1 MKTYFLMLMEG
12 YAVFHLNQPTHTKE
26 KKPSKEDKTMFFRI
40 TFYKSTMEFYE
51 STYFI
56 VLIPSVVITVIF
68 LFFWLFMKETL
79 YDEVLA
85 KQKREQKLIP
95 TKTDKKKAEKKK
107 NKKKE
112 IQNGNLHESDS
123 ENVPQDFKLSDAL
136 TVEDEQVVPVPL
148 NVVETSSSIR
158 ERKKKEKKQKPVLEE
173 QVTKE
178 SDMSKIPGKKVESV
192 PVTKQPTPP
201 SEAAASKKKPGQRKS
216 KNGIDDQDKKVE
228 TPMAPSKKQESLPLR
243 QETKQESGSGK
254 KKVSSKK
261 QKTEN
266 VFVDEPLIHAATYIP
281 LMDNADSN
289 PVVDNRGIFDV
300 IKPDQGEGIRK
311 TGVKKLKTET
321 EKENAEVKFK
331 DFLMSLK
338 TMIFSEDEALCVV
351 DLLKEKSGVIQDALK
366 RSNKGELTAVVHQLQ
381 EKDKLLAAVKE
392 DAAAMKDR
400 CKQLTQEMMAEKE
413 RSSVVIARMKDRIGT
428 LEKEHN
434 VFQNKMHVSY
444 QETQQMQM
452 KFQQVR
458 EQMEAE
464 IAHLKQENGIL
475 RDAVSNTTNQLESK
489 QSAELNKL
497 RQDYARL
504 VNELTEKTGKLQQ
517 EEVQKKNAEQ
527 AVTQLKVQLQ
537 EAERRWEEVQSYIRK
552 RTAEHEAA
560 QQDLQSKFVAKENEV
575 QSLHSKL
582 TDTLVSKQQLEQRL
596 MQLMESEQKRVTKEE
611 SLQMQVQDILEQNE
625 ALKAQIQQ
633 FHSQI
638 AAQTSASVLAEEL
651 HKVIAE
657 KDKQIKQTEDSL
669 ANEHDHLTSK
679 EEELKDIQNLNF
691 LLKAEVQKLQALAN
705 EQAAA
710 AHELEKMQKSIY
722 IKDDKIRLL
731 EEQLQCEISSKMEEF
746 KILNDQNK
754 ALQLEVQKL
763 QTLLSEQ
770 PSKDAVEQMEKC
782 IQEKDEKLKTVE
794 ELLETGLIQV
804 ATKEEELNAIRR
816 ENSCLRKEVQELKTK
831 QNDQVSFASLVEELK
846 KVIHEKDGKIKS
858 VEELLEAELLKV
870 ANKEKT
876 IQLSIT
882 SQVQELQSLLKGK
895 EEQMNT
901 MKTVLE
907 ERERDLASRGKCLQD
922 LQEEN
927 ASLKAH
933 IQEVAQHN
941 LKEACSASQFEELE
955 AVLKEK
961 ENEMKR
967 VETILKERESDLSS
981 KTKLLQEVKD
991 ENKLFKFQIEQLKQ
1005 QNYQQ
1010 ASSFPPHEELLKV
1023 ISEREKEIIGL
1034 QNELESLKDAVEH
1047 QRKKNNDLRE
1057 KNWEAMEALA
1067 STEKML
1073 QDKVNKTS
1081 KEGQQHVEAVELEAK
1096 DVLKKLFPK
1105 VSVPSNLSYSE
1116 WLHGFE
1122 KKAKE
1127 CVAGTSDS
1135 EEVTILEHKLKEA
1148 DELHT
1153 LLQLECEKYKSV
1165 LAETE
1170 GILQKLQRSVEQE
1183 ENKWKVKV
1191 DESQK
1196 TIKQMQLSFTSSEQE
1211 LERLKRESEDIE
1223 NLRRE
1228 REHLEMELEKAEI
1241 ERSTYVT
1248 EVRELKDLLTELQK
1262 KLDDSYSEA
1271 VRQNEELNLLKA
1283 QLNETL
1289 TKLRIEQSERQKVAG
1304 DLHKAQKSLDLIQ
1317 SKIVK
1322 AAGDTT
1328 VIENSDVSPE
1338 MESSEKETMSVSLNQ
1353 TVTQLQ
1359 QLLQAVNQ
1367 QLTKEKEH
1375 YQVLE

>member
-1 MKTYFLMLMEG
+1 
-12 YAVFHLNQPTHTKE
+12 
-26 KKPSKEDKTMFFRI
+26 
-40 TFYKSTMEFYE
+40 MEFYE

-112 IQNGNLHESDS
+112 LQNGNLHESDS
-123 ENVPQDFKLSDAL
+123 ESVPRDFKLSDAL
-136 TVEDEQVVPVPL
+136 AVEDEQVVPVPL
-148 NVVETSSSIR
+148 NVVESSSSVR
-158 ERKKKEKKQKPVLEE
+158 ERKKKEKKHKPILEE
-173 QVTKE
+173 QVIKE
-178 SDMSKIPGKKVESV
+178 SDVSKIPCKKVEPV

-201 SEAAASKKKPGQRKS
+201 LEAAASKKKPGQKKS
-216 KNGIDDQDKKVE
+216 KNGSDDQDKKVE
-228 TPMAPSKKQESLPLR
+228 PLMAPSKKQEPLPLH
-243 QETKQESGSGK
+243 QETKQEGGSGK

-266 VFVDEPLIHAATYIP
+266 VLVDEPLIHATTYIP

-289 PVVDNRGIFDV
+289 PVVDKREVIDL
-300 IKPDQGEGIRK
+300 IKPDQVEGIQK
-311 TGVKKLKTET
+311 TGAKKLKIEAD
-321 EKENAEVKFK
+321 KENAEVKFK
-331 DFLMSLK
+331 DFLLSLK
-338 TMIFSEDEALCVV
+338 TMMFSEDEALCVV

-366 RSNKGELTAVVHQLQ
+366 KSNKGELTALVHQLQ
-381 EKDKLLAAVKE
+381 EKDKLLTALKE

-596 MQLMESEQKRVTKEE
+596 MQLMESEQKRVNKEE

-638 AAQTSASVLAEEL
+638 AAQTSASALAEEL

-669 ANEHDHLTSK
+669 ANEHDHLASK
-679 EEELKDIQNLNF
+679 EEELKDIQNMNF

-710 AHELEKMQKSIY
+710 AHELEKMQKSIHV
-722 IKDDKIRLL
+722 KDDKIRLL
-731 EEQLQCEISSKMEEF
+731 EEQLQCEISNKMEEF
-746 KILNDQNK
+746 KILNDQKK

-763 QTLLSEQ
+763 QTLVSEQ
-770 PSKDAVEQMEKC
+770 PNKDVLEQMERC

-804 ATKEEELNAIRR
+804 ATKEEELNAIRT
-816 ENSCLRKEVQELKTK
+816 ENSSLTKEVQDLKAK

-876 IQLSIT
+876 IQDLKQEIEALKEEIGNIQLEKAQQLSIT
-882 SQVQELQSLLKGK
+882 SQVQELQNLLKGK

-907 ERERDLASRGKCLQD
+907 EKEKDLANKGKWLQD

-927 ASLKAH
+927 ESLKAH
-933 IQEVAQHN
+933 VQEVAQHN
-941 LKEACSASQFEELE
+941 LREACSASRFEELE
-955 AVLKEK
+955 IVLKEK

-967 VETILKERESDLSS
+967 LETVLKERESDLSR
-981 KTKLLQEVKD
+981 KTKLLQEVQD
-991 ENKLFKFQIEQLKQ
+991 ENKLFKSQIEELKQ

-1023 ISEREKEIIGL
+1023 ISEREKEITGL
-1034 QNELESLKDAVEH
+1034 QNELASLKDAVEH
-1047 QRKKNNDLRE
+1047 QRKKNNER
-1057 KNWEAMEALA
+1057 
-1067 STEKML
+1067 
-1073 QDKVNKTS
+1073 
-1081 KEGQQHVEAVELEAK
+1081 QQHVEAVELEAK
-1096 DVLKKLFPK
+1096 EVLKKLFPK

-1122 KKAKE
+1122 KRAKE
-1127 CVAGTSDS
+1127 CVAGTSGS
-1135 EEVTILEHKLKEA
+1135 EEVKVLEHKLKEA
-1148 DELHT
+1148 DEMHT

-1211 LERLKRESEDIE
+1211 LERLRRENKDIE

-1228 REHLEMELEKAEI
+1228 QEHLEMELEKAEM

-1271 VRQNEELNLLKA
+1271 VRQNEELNLLKK

-1289 TKLRIEQSERQKVAG
+1289 AKLRTEQSERQKVAG
-1304 DLHKAQKSLDLIQ
+1304 DLHKAQQSLDLIQ

-1338 MESSEKETMSVSLNQ
+1338 TESSEKETMSVSLNQ

>member
-1 MKTYFLMLMEG
+1 
-12 YAVFHLNQPTHTKE
+12 
-26 KKPSKEDKTMFFRI
+26 
-40 TFYKSTMEFYE
+40 MEFYE

-123 ENVPQDFKLSDAL
+123 ESVTRDFKLSDAL
-136 TVEDEQVVPVPL
+136 AVEDEQVVPVPL
-148 NVVETSSSIR
+148 NVVESSSSVR
-158 ERKKKEKKQKPVLEE
+158 ERKKKEKKHKPVLEE

-178 SDMSKIPGKKVESV
+178 SDVSKIPCKKVEPV

-201 SEAAASKKKPGQRKS
+201 SEAAASKKKPGQKKS
-216 KNGIDDQDKKVE
+216 KNGSDDPDKKVE
-228 TPMAPSKKQESLPLR
+228 PLMAPSKKQESLPLH

-266 VFVDEPLIHAATYIP
+266 VLVDEPLIHATTYIP

-289 PVVDNRGIFDV
+289 PVVDKREIIDL
-300 IKPDQGEGIRK
+300 IKPDQVEGIQK
-311 TGVKKLKTET
+311 TGAKKLKIET
-321 EKENAEVKFK
+321 DKENAEVKFK
-331 DFLMSLK
+331 DFLLSLK
-338 TMIFSEDEALCVV
+338 TMMFSEDEALCIV

-366 RSNKGELTAVVHQLQ
+366 KSNKGELTALVHQLQ

-400 CKQLTQEMMAEKE
+400 CKQLTQEMLAEKE
-413 RSSVVIARMKDRIGT
+413 RSNVVIARMKDRIGT

-434 VFQNKMHVSY
+434 VFQNKMHVNY

-596 MQLMESEQKRVTKEE
+596 MQLMESEQKRVNKEE
-611 SLQMQVQDILEQNE
+611 SLQMQIQDILEQNE

-638 AAQTSASVLAEEL
+638 AAQTSASALAEEL

-669 ANEHDHLTSK
+669 ANEHDHLASK
-679 EEELKDIQNLNF
+679 EEELKDIQNMNF
-691 LLKAEVQKLQALAN
+691 LLNAEVQKLQALAN

-710 AHELEKMQKSIY
+710 AHELEKMQKSIHV
-722 IKDDKIRLL
+722 KDDKIRLL
-731 EEQLQCEISSKMEEF
+731 EEQLQCEISNKMEEF

-763 QTLLSEQ
+763 QTLISEQ
-770 PSKDAVEQMEKC
+770 PNKDVVEQMEKC

-804 ATKEEELNAIRR
+804 ATKEEELNAIRT
-816 ENSCLRKEVQELKTK
+816 ENSSLRKEVQDLKAK

-876 IQLSIT
+876 IQDLKKEIEALKEEIGNIQLEKAQQLSIT
-882 SQVQELQSLLKGK
+882 SQVQELQNLLKGK

-907 ERERDLASRGKCLQD
+907 EKEKDLANRGKWLQD

-927 ASLKAH
+927 QSLKAH
-933 IQEVAQHN
+933 VQEVAQHN
-941 LKEACSASQFEELE
+941 LKEAYSASQFDEFET
-955 AVLKEK
+955 VLKEK

-967 VETILKERESDLSS
+967 LETMLKEKESDLSS
-981 KTKLLQEVKD
+981 KTKLLQELQD
-991 ENKLFKFQIEQLKQ
+991 ENKLFKSQIEQLKQ
-1005 QNYQQ
+1005 QSYQQ
-1010 ASSFPPHEELLKV
+1010 ASSYPPHEELLKV
-1023 ISEREKEIIGL
+1023 ISEREKEISGL
-1034 QNELESLKDAVEH
+1034 RNELDSLKDAVEH
-1047 QRKKNNDLRE
+1047 QRKKNNER
-1057 KNWEAMEALA
+1057 
-1067 STEKML
+1067 
-1073 QDKVNKTS
+1073 
-1081 KEGQQHVEAVELEAK
+1081 QQHVEAIELEAK
-1096 DVLKKLFPK
+1096 EVLRNLFPK

-1127 CVAGTSDS
+1127 CVAETSNS
-1135 EEVTILEHKLKEA
+1135 EEVKVLEHKLKET
-1148 DELHT
+1148 DEMHT

-1211 LERLKRESEDIE
+1211 LERLRRENKDIE

-1248 EVRELKDLLTELQK
+1248 EVRELKT
-1262 KLDDSYSEA
+1262 
-1271 VRQNEELNLLKA
+1271 

-1289 TKLRIEQSERQKVAG
+1289 TKLRTEQSERQKVAG
-1304 DLHKAQKSLDLIQ
+1304 DLNKAQQSLDLIQ

-1338 MESSEKETMSVSLNQ
+1338 MESPEKETMSVSLNQ

-1375 YQVLE
+1375 YQILE

>member
-1 MKTYFLMLMEG
+1 
-12 YAVFHLNQPTHTKE
+12 
-26 KKPSKEDKTMFFRI
+26 
-40 TFYKSTMEFYE
+40 MEFYE

-112 IQNGNLHESDS
+112 LQNGNLHESDS
-123 ENVPQDFKLSDAL
+123 ESVPRDFKLSDAL
-136 TVEDEQVVPVPL
+136 AVEDEQVVPVPL
-148 NVVETSSSIR
+148 NVVESSSSVR
-158 ERKKKEKKQKPVLEE
+158 ERKKKEKKHKPVLEE

-178 SDMSKIPGKKVESV
+178 SDVSKIPCKKVEPV

-201 SEAAASKKKPGQRKS
+201 LEAAASKKKPGQKKS
-216 KNGIDDQDKKVE
+216 KNGSDDQDKKVE
-228 TPMAPSKKQESLPLR
+228 PLMAPSKKQEPLPLH
-243 QETKQESGSGK
+243 QETKQEGGSGK

-266 VFVDEPLIHAATYIP
+266 VLVDEPLIHATTYIP

-289 PVVDNRGIFDV
+289 PVVDKREVIDL
-300 IKPDQGEGIRK
+300 IKPDQVEGIQK
-311 TGVKKLKTET
+311 TGAKKLKIEAD
-321 EKENAEVKFK
+321 KENAEVKFK
-331 DFLMSLK
+331 DFLLSLK
-338 TMIFSEDEALCVV
+338 TMMFSEDEALCVV

-366 RSNKGELTAVVHQLQ
+366 KSNKGELTALVHQLQ
-381 EKDKLLAAVKE
+381 EKDKLLTALKE
-392 DAAAMKDR
+392 DAAAVKDR

-596 MQLMESEQKRVTKEE
+596 MQLMESEQKRVNKEE

-638 AAQTSASVLAEEL
+638 AAQTSASALAEEL

-669 ANEHDHLTSK
+669 ANEHDHLASK
-679 EEELKDIQNLNF
+679 EEELKDIQNMNF

-710 AHELEKMQKSIY
+710 AHELEKMQKSIHV
-722 IKDDKIRLL
+722 KDDKIRLL
-731 EEQLQCEISSKMEEF
+731 EEQLQCEISNKMEEF
-746 KILNDQNK
+746 KILNDQKK

-763 QTLLSEQ
+763 QTLVSEQ
-770 PSKDAVEQMEKC
+770 PNKDVLEQMERC

-804 ATKEEELNAIRR
+804 ATKEEELNAIRT
-816 ENSCLRKEVQELKTK
+816 ENSSLTKEVQDLKAK

-876 IQLSIT
+876 IQDLKQEIEALKEEIGNIQLEKAQQLSIT
-882 SQVQELQSLLKGK
+882 SQVQELQNLLKGK

-907 ERERDLASRGKCLQD
+907 EKEKDLANKGKWLQD

-927 ASLKAH
+927 ESLKAH
-933 IQEVAQHN
+933 VQEVAQHN
-941 LKEACSASQFEELE
+941 LREACSASRFEELE
-955 AVLKEK
+955 IVLKEK

-967 VETILKERESDLSS
+967 LETVLKERESDLSR
-981 KTKLLQEVKD
+981 KTKLLQEVQD
-991 ENKLFKFQIEQLKQ
+991 ENKLFKSQIEELKQ

-1023 ISEREKEIIGL
+1023 ISEREKEITGL
-1034 QNELESLKDAVEH
+1034 QNELASLKDAVEH
-1047 QRKKNNDLRE
+1047 QRKKNNER
-1057 KNWEAMEALA
+1057 
-1067 STEKML
+1067 
-1073 QDKVNKTS
+1073 
-1081 KEGQQHVEAVELEAK
+1081 QQHVEAVELEAK
-1096 DVLKKLFPK
+1096 EVLKKLFPK

-1122 KKAKE
+1122 KRAKE
-1127 CVAGTSDS
+1127 CVAGTSGS
-1135 EEVTILEHKLKEA
+1135 EEVKVLEHKLKEA
-1148 DELHT
+1148 DEMHT

-1211 LERLKRESEDIE
+1211 LERLRRENKDIE

-1228 REHLEMELEKAEI
+1228 QEHLEMELEKAEM

-1271 VRQNEELNLLKA
+1271 VRQNEELNLLKK

-1289 TKLRIEQSERQKVAG
+1289 AKLRTEQSERQKVAG
-1304 DLHKAQKSLDLIQ
+1304 DLHKAQQSLDLIQ
-1317 SKIVK
+1317 SKIIK

-1338 MESSEKETMSVSLNQ
+1338 TESSEKETMSVSLNQ

>member
-1 MKTYFLMLMEG
+1 
-12 YAVFHLNQPTHTKE
+12 
-26 KKPSKEDKTMFFRI
+26 
-40 TFYKSTMEFYE
+40 MEFYE

-112 IQNGNLHESDS
+112 LQNGNLHESDS
-123 ENVPQDFKLSDAL
+123 ESVPRDFKLPDAL
-136 TVEDEQVVPVPL
+136 AVEDEQVVPVPL
-148 NVVETSSSIR
+148 NVVESSSSVR
-158 ERKKKEKKQKPVLEE
+158 ERKKKEKKHKPVLEE

-178 SDMSKIPGKKVESV
+178 SDVSKIPCKKVEPV

-201 SEAAASKKKPGQRKS
+201 LEAAALKKKPGQKKS
-216 KNGIDDQDKKVE
+216 KNGSDDQDKKVE
-228 TPMAPSKKQESLPLR
+228 PLMAPSKKQESLPLH
-243 QETKQESGSGK
+243 QETKQEGGSGK

-266 VFVDEPLIHAATYIP
+266 VLVDEPLIHATTYSP

-289 PVVDNRGIFDV
+289 PVVDKREVIDL
-300 IKPDQGEGIRK
+300 IKPDQVEGIQK
-311 TGVKKLKTET
+311 TGAKKLKIEAD
-321 EKENAEVKFK
+321 KESAEVKFK
-331 DFLMSLK
+331 DFLLSLK
-338 TMIFSEDEALCVV
+338 TMMFSEDEALCVV

-366 RSNKGELTAVVHQLQ
+366 KSNKGELTALVHQLQ
-381 EKDKLLAAVKE
+381 EKDKLLTALKE

-413 RSSVVIARMKDRIGT
+413 RSNVVIARMKDRIGA

-596 MQLMESEQKRVTKEE
+596 MQLMESEQKRVNKEE

-638 AAQTSASVLAEEL
+638 AAQTSASALAEEL

-657 KDKQIKQTEDSL
+657 KDKQIKQAEDSL
-669 ANEHDHLTSK
+669 ANEHDHLASK
-679 EEELKDIQNLNF
+679 EEELKDIQNMNF

-710 AHELEKMQKSIY
+710 AHELEKMQKSIHV
-722 IKDDKIRLL
+722 KDDKIRLL
-731 EEQLQCEISSKMEEF
+731 EEQLQCEISNKMEEF

-763 QTLLSEQ
+763 QTLVSEQ
-770 PSKDAVEQMEKC
+770 PNKDVLEQMERC

-804 ATKEEELNAIRR
+804 ATKEEELNAIRT
-816 ENSCLRKEVQELKTK
+816 ENSSLTKEVQDLKAK

-876 IQLSIT
+876 IQGLKQEIEALKEEIGNIQLEKAQQLSIT
-882 SQVQELQSLLKGK
+882 SQVQELQNLLKGK

-907 ERERDLASRGKCLQD
+907 EKEKDLANRGKWLQD

-927 ASLKAH
+927 ESLKAH
-933 IQEVAQHN
+933 VQEVAQHN
-941 LKEACSASQFEELE
+941 LREACSASRFEELE
-955 AVLKEK
+955 IVLKEK

-967 VETILKERESDLSS
+967 LEAVLKERESDLSR
-981 KTKLLQEVKD
+981 KTKLLQEVQD
-991 ENKLFKFQIEQLKQ
+991 ENKLFKSHIEELKQ

-1023 ISEREKEIIGL
+1023 ISEREKEITGL
-1034 QNELESLKDAVEH
+1034 QNELASLKDAVEH
-1047 QRKKNNDLRE
+1047 QRKKNNER
-1057 KNWEAMEALA
+1057 
-1067 STEKML
+1067 
-1073 QDKVNKTS
+1073 
-1081 KEGQQHVEAVELEAK
+1081 QQHVEAVELEAK
-1096 DVLKKLFPK
+1096 EVLKKLFPK

-1122 KKAKE
+1122 KRAKE
-1127 CVAGTSDS
+1127 CVAGTSGS
-1135 EEVTILEHKLKEA
+1135 EEVKVLEHRLKEA
-1148 DELHT
+1148 DEMHT

-1211 LERLKRESEDIE
+1211 LERLRRENKDIE

-1228 REHLEMELEKAEI
+1228 REHLEMELEKAEM
-1241 ERSTYVT
+1241 ERSTYVM
-1248 EVRELKDLLTELQK
+1248 EVRELKK
-1262 KLDDSYSEA
+1262 
-1271 VRQNEELNLLKA
+1271 

-1289 TKLRIEQSERQKVAG
+1289 AKLRTEQSERQKVAG
-1304 DLHKAQKSLDLIQ
+1304 DLHKAQQSLDLIQ

-1338 MESSEKETMSVSLNQ
+1338 TESSEKETMSVSLNQ

-1375 YQVLE
+1375 YQVLGSSTSVVLRSVVCSALGIAGALSRTPKGQNYFDNTEMLFAFFTDGVKTSR

>member
-1 MKTYFLMLMEG
+1 
-12 YAVFHLNQPTHTKE
+12 
-26 KKPSKEDKTMFFRI
+26 
-40 TFYKSTMEFYE
+40 MEFYE

-123 ENVPQDFKLSDAL
+123 ESVTRDFKLSDAL
-136 TVEDEQVVPVPL
+136 AVEDEQVVPVPL
-148 NVVETSSSIR
+148 NVVESSSSVR
-158 ERKKKEKKQKPVLEE
+158 ERKKKEKKHKPVLEE

-178 SDMSKIPGKKVESV
+178 SDVSKIPCKKVEPV

-201 SEAAASKKKPGQRKS
+201 SEAAASKKKPGQKKS
-216 KNGIDDQDKKVE
+216 KNGSDDPDKKVE
-228 TPMAPSKKQESLPLR
+228 PLMAPSKKQESLPLH

-266 VFVDEPLIHAATYIP
+266 VLVDEPLIHATTYIP

-289 PVVDNRGIFDV
+289 PVVDKREIIDL
-300 IKPDQGEGIRK
+300 IKPDQVEGIQK
-311 TGVKKLKTET
+311 TGAKKLKIET
-321 EKENAEVKFK
+321 DKENAEVKFK
-331 DFLMSLK
+331 DFLLSLK
-338 TMIFSEDEALCVV
+338 TMMFSEDEALCIV

-366 RSNKGELTAVVHQLQ
+366 KSNKGELTALVHQLQ

-400 CKQLTQEMMAEKE
+400 CKQLTQEMLAEKE
-413 RSSVVIARMKDRIGT
+413 RSNVVIARMKDRIGT

-434 VFQNKMHVSY
+434 VFQNKMHVNY

-596 MQLMESEQKRVTKEE
+596 MQLMESEQKRVNKEE
-611 SLQMQVQDILEQNE
+611 SLQMQIQDILEQNE

-638 AAQTSASVLAEEL
+638 AAQTSASALAEEL

-669 ANEHDHLTSK
+669 ANEHDHLASK
-679 EEELKDIQNLNF
+679 EEELKDIQNMNF
-691 LLKAEVQKLQALAN
+691 LLNAEVQKLQALAN

-710 AHELEKMQKSIY
+710 AHELEKMQKSIHV
-722 IKDDKIRLL
+722 KDDKIRLL
-731 EEQLQCEISSKMEEF
+731 EEQLQCEISNKMEEF

-763 QTLLSEQ
+763 QTLISEQ
-770 PSKDAVEQMEKC
+770 PNKDVVEQMEKC

-804 ATKEEELNAIRR
+804 ATKEEELNAIRT
-816 ENSCLRKEVQELKTK
+816 ENSSLRKEVQDLKAK

-876 IQLSIT
+876 IQDLKKEIEALKEEIGNIQLEKAQQLSIT
-882 SQVQELQSLLKGK
+882 SQVQELQNLLKGK

-907 ERERDLASRGKCLQD
+907 EKEKDLANRGKWLQD

-927 ASLKAH
+927 QSLKAH
-933 IQEVAQHN
+933 VQEYKPITSIFHKKMMN
-941 LKEACSASQFEELE
+941 LYFT
-955 AVLKEK
+955 VLKEK

-967 VETILKERESDLSS
+967 LETMLKEKESDLSS
-981 KTKLLQEVKD
+981 KTKLLQELQD
-991 ENKLFKFQIEQLKQ
+991 ENKLFKSQIEQLKQ
-1005 QNYQQ
+1005 QSYQQ
-1010 ASSFPPHEELLKV
+1010 ASSYPPHEELLKV
-1023 ISEREKEIIGL
+1023 ISEREKEISGL
-1034 QNELESLKDAVEH
+1034 RNELDSLKDAVEH

-1081 KEGQQHVEAVELEAK
+1081 KERQQHVEAIELEAK
-1096 DVLKKLFPK
+1096 EVLRNLFPK

-1127 CVAGTSDS
+1127 CVAETSNS
-1135 EEVTILEHKLKEA
+1135 EEVKVLEHKLKEA
-1148 DELHT
+1148 DEMHT

-1211 LERLKRESEDIE
+1211 LERLRRENKDIE

-1271 VRQNEELNLLKA
+1271 VRQNEELNLLKT

-1289 TKLRIEQSERQKVAG
+1289 TKLRTEQSERQKVAG
-1304 DLHKAQKSLDLIQ
+1304 DLNKAQQSLDLIQ

-1338 MESSEKETMSVSLNQ
+1338 MESPEKETMSVSLNQ

-1375 YQVLE
+1375 YQILGKNN

>member
-1 MKTYFLMLMEG
+1 
-12 YAVFHLNQPTHTKE
+12 
-26 KKPSKEDKTMFFRI
+26 
-40 TFYKSTMEFYE
+40 MEFYE
-51 STYFI
+51 SAYFI
-56 VLIPSVVITVIF
+56 VLIPSIVITVIF

-123 ENVPQDFKLSDAL
+123 ENVPRDFKLSDAL
-136 TVEDEQVVPVPL
+136 AVEDDQVVPVPL
-148 NVVETSSSIR
+148 NVVETSSSVR

-173 QVTKE
+173 QIIKE
-178 SDMSKIPGKKVESV
+178 SDTSKIPSKKVEPV

-201 SEAAASKKKPGQRKS
+201 SEAPASKKKPGQKKS
-216 KNGIDDQDKKVE
+216 KNGSDDQDKKVD
-228 TPMAPSKKQESLPLR
+228 TLMVPSKRQEALPLH

-254 KKVSSKK
+254 KKASSKK

-266 VFVDEPLIHAATYIP
+266 VFVDEPHIHATAYIP
-281 LMDNADSN
+281 LMDNADSS
-289 PVVDNRGIFDV
+289 PVVDKREV
-300 IKPDQGEGIRK
+300 IDLLKPDQVEGIQK
-311 TGVKKLKTET
+311 SGTKKLKTET
-321 EKENAEVKFK
+321 DKENAEVKFK
-331 DFLMSLK
+331 DFLLSLK
-338 TMIFSEDEALCVV
+338 TMMFSEDEALCVV
-351 DLLKEKSGVIQDALK
+351 DMLKERSGVIQDALK
-366 RSNKGELTAVVHQLQ
+366 KSHKGELTTLIHQLQ
-381 EKDKLLAAVKE
+381 EKDKILTAVKE
-392 DAAAMKDR
+392 DAAATKDR
-400 CKQLTQEMMAEKE
+400 CKQLTQEMMTEKE
-413 RSSVVIARMKDRIGT
+413 RSNVVIARMKDRIGT

-434 VFQNKMHVSY
+434 VFQNKIHVSY

-475 RDAVSNTTNQLESK
+475 RDAVSNTTNQMESK

-560 QQDLQSKFVAKENEV
+560 QQDLQSKFVAKESEV

-596 MQLMESEQKRVTKEE
+596 MQLMESEQKRVNKEE
-611 SLQMQVQDILEQNE
+611 SLQMQVQDIMEQNE

-669 ANEHDHLTSK
+669 ANERDHLTSK
-679 EEELKDIQNLNF
+679 EEELKDIQNMNF

-710 AHELEKMQKSIY
+710 AHELEKIQKSVY
-722 IKDDKIRLL
+722 VKDDKIRLL
-731 EEQLQCEISSKMEEF
+731 EEQLQCEISNKMEEF
-746 KILNDQNK
+746 KILNEQNK
-754 ALQLEVQKL
+754 ALKLEVQKL
-763 QTLLSEQ
+763 QTLVSEQ
-770 PSKDAVEQMEKC
+770 PNKDVVEQMEKC

-804 ATKEEELNAIRR
+804 ATKEEELNAIRT
-816 ENSCLRKEVQELKTK
+816 ENSSLTKEVQDLKAK

-876 IQLSIT
+876 VQLSIT
-882 SQVQELQSLLKGK
+882 SQVQELQNLLKGK

-901 MKTVLE
+901 MKAILE
-907 ERERDLASRGKCLQD
+907 EKEKDLANTGKWLQD

-927 ASLKAH
+927 ESLKAH

-955 AVLKEK
+955 IVLKEK
-961 ENEMKR
+961 ENELKR
-967 VETILKERESDLSS
+967 VEAMLKERESDLSS
-981 KTKLLQEVKD
+981 KTKLLQDVQD
-991 ENKLFKFQIEQLKQ
+991 ENKLFKSQIEQLKQ

-1023 ISEREKEIIGL
+1023 ISEREKEISGL
-1034 QNELESLKDAVEH
+1034 WNELDSLKDAVEH
-1047 QRKKNNDLRE
+1047 QRKKNNER
-1057 KNWEAMEALA
+1057 
-1067 STEKML
+1067 
-1073 QDKVNKTS
+1073 
-1081 KEGQQHVEAVELEAK
+1081 QQQVEAVELEAK
-1096 DVLKKLFPK
+1096 DVLKKLFPE

-1116 WLHGFE
+1116 WLRGFE

-1127 CVAGTSDS
+1127 CMAGTSGS
-1135 EEVTILEHKLKEA
+1135 EEVKVLEHKLREA
-1148 DELHT
+1148 DEMHT

-1191 DESQK
+1191 DESHK
-1196 TIKQMQLSFTSSEQE
+1196 TIKQMQSSFTSSEQE
-1211 LERLKRESEDIE
+1211 LERLRRENQDIE

-1228 REHLEMELEKAEI
+1228 REHLEMELEKAEM

-1248 EVRELKDLLTELQK
+1248 EVRELK
-1262 KLDDSYSEA
+1262 
-1271 VRQNEELNLLKA
+1271 A

-1289 TKLRIEQSERQKVAG
+1289 KKLRTEQNERQKVAG
-1304 DLHKAQKSLDLIQ
+1304 DLHKAQQSLELIQ

-1338 MESSEKETMSVSLNQ
+1338 MESSEKETMSLSLNQ

>member
-1 MKTYFLMLMEG
+1 
-12 YAVFHLNQPTHTKE
+12 
-26 KKPSKEDKTMFFRI
+26 
-40 TFYKSTMEFYE
+40 MEFYE
-51 STYFI
+51 SAYFI
-56 VLIPSVVITVIF
+56 VLIPSIVITVIF

-123 ENVPQDFKLSDAL
+123 ENVPRDFKLSDAL
-136 TVEDEQVVPVPL
+136 AVEDDQVVPVPL
-148 NVVETSSSIR
+148 NVVETSSSVR

-173 QVTKE
+173 QIIKE
-178 SDMSKIPGKKVESV
+178 SDTSKIPSKKVEPV

-201 SEAAASKKKPGQRKS
+201 SEAPASKKKPGQKKS
-216 KNGIDDQDKKVE
+216 KNGSDDQDKKVD
-228 TPMAPSKKQESLPLR
+228 TLMVPSKRQEALPLH

-254 KKVSSKK
+254 KKASSKK

-266 VFVDEPLIHAATYIP
+266 VFVDEPHIHATAYIP
-281 LMDNADSN
+281 LMDNADSS
-289 PVVDNRGIFDV
+289 PVVDKREV
-300 IKPDQGEGIRK
+300 IDLLKPDQVEGIQK
-311 TGVKKLKTET
+311 SGTKKLKTET
-321 EKENAEVKFK
+321 DKENAEVKFK
-331 DFLMSLK
+331 DFLLSLK
-338 TMIFSEDEALCVV
+338 TMMFSEDEALCVV
-351 DLLKEKSGVIQDALK
+351 DLLKERSGVIQDALK
-366 RSNKGELTAVVHQLQ
+366 KSHKGELTTLIHQLQ
-381 EKDKLLAAVKE
+381 EKDKILAAVKE
-392 DAAAMKDR
+392 DAAATKDR
-400 CKQLTQEMMAEKE
+400 CKQLTQEMMTEKE
-413 RSSVVIARMKDRIGT
+413 RSNVVIARMKDRIGT

-434 VFQNKMHVSY
+434 VFQNKIHVSY

-475 RDAVSNTTNQLESK
+475 RDAVSNTTNQMESK

-560 QQDLQSKFVAKENEV
+560 QQDLQSKFVAKESEV

-596 MQLMESEQKRVTKEE
+596 MQLMESEQKRVNKEE
-611 SLQMQVQDILEQNE
+611 SLQMQVQDIMEQNE

-669 ANEHDHLTSK
+669 ANERDHLTSK
-679 EEELKDIQNLNF
+679 EEELKDIQNMNF

-710 AHELEKMQKSIY
+710 AHELEKIQKSVY
-722 IKDDKIRLL
+722 VKDDKIRLL
-731 EEQLQCEISSKMEEF
+731 EEQLQCEISNKMEEF
-746 KILNDQNK
+746 KILNEQNK
-754 ALQLEVQKL
+754 ALKLEVQKL
-763 QTLLSEQ
+763 QTLVSEQ
-770 PSKDAVEQMEKC
+770 PNKDVVEQMEKC

-804 ATKEEELNAIRR
+804 ATKEEELNAIRT
-816 ENSCLRKEVQELKTK
+816 ENSSLTKEVQDLKAK

-876 IQLSIT
+876 VQDLTQEIKALKEEIGNVQLEKAQQLSIT
-882 SQVQELQSLLKGK
+882 SQVQELQNLLKGK

-901 MKTVLE
+901 MKAILE
-907 ERERDLASRGKCLQD
+907 EKEKDLANTGKWLQD

-927 ASLKAH
+927 ESLKAH

-955 AVLKEK
+955 IVLKEK
-961 ENEMKR
+961 ENELKR
-967 VETILKERESDLSS
+967 VEAMLKERESDLSS
-981 KTKLLQEVKD
+981 KTKLLQDVQD
-991 ENKLFKFQIEQLKQ
+991 ENKLFKSQIEQLKQ

-1023 ISEREKEIIGL
+1023 ISEREKEISGL
-1034 QNELESLKDAVEH
+1034 WNELDSLKDAVEH
-1047 QRKKNNDLRE
+1047 QRKKNNER
-1057 KNWEAMEALA
+1057 
-1067 STEKML
+1067 
-1073 QDKVNKTS
+1073 
-1081 KEGQQHVEAVELEAK
+1081 QQQVEAVELEAK
-1096 DVLKKLFPK
+1096 DVLKKLFPE

-1116 WLHGFE
+1116 WLRGFE

-1127 CVAGTSDS
+1127 CMAGTSGS
-1135 EEVTILEHKLKEA
+1135 EEVKVLEHKLREA
-1148 DELHT
+1148 DEMHT

-1191 DESQK
+1191 DESHK
-1196 TIKQMQLSFTSSEQE
+1196 TIKQMQSSFTSSEQE
-1211 LERLKRESEDIE
+1211 LERLRRENQDIE

-1228 REHLEMELEKAEI
+1228 REHLEMELEKAEM

-1289 TKLRIEQSERQKVAG
+1289 KKLRTEQNERQKVAG
-1304 DLHKAQKSLDLIQ
+1304 DLHKAQQSLELIQ

-1338 MESSEKETMSVSLNQ
+1338 MESSEKETMSLSLNQ

>member
-1 MKTYFLMLMEG
+1 
-12 YAVFHLNQPTHTKE
+12 
-26 KKPSKEDKTMFFRI
+26 
-40 TFYKSTMEFYE
+40 MEFYE

-123 ENVPQDFKLSDAL
+123 ESVPRDFKLSDAL
-136 TVEDEQVVPVPL
+136 AVEDEQVVPVPL
-148 NVVETSSSIR
+148 NVVETSSSVR
-158 ERKKKEKKQKPVLEE
+158 ERKKKEKKHKPVLEE

-178 SDMSKIPGKKVESV
+178 SDVSKIPGKKVEPV

-201 SEAAASKKKPGQRKS
+201 SEAAASKKKPGQKKS
-216 KNGIDDQDKKVE
+216 KNGSDDQDKKVE
-228 TPMAPSKKQESLPLR
+228 TLMAPSKKQESLPLQ

-261 QKTEN
+261 QKAEN
-266 VFVDEPLIHAATYIP
+266 VLVDEPLIHATTYIP

-289 PVVDNRGIFDV
+289 PVLDKREVIDL
-300 IKPDQGEGIRK
+300 IKPDQVEGIQK
-311 TGVKKLKTET
+311 TGAKKLKTET
-321 EKENAEVKFK
+321 DKENAEVKFK
-331 DFLMSLK
+331 DFLLSLK
-338 TMIFSEDEALCVV
+338 TMMFSEDEALCVV

-366 RSNKGELTAVVHQLQ
+366 RSSKGELTALVHQLQ

-392 DAAAMKDR
+392 DAAVMKDR
-400 CKQLTQEMMAEKE
+400 CKQLTQEMMSEKE
-413 RSSVVIARMKDRIGT
+413 RSNVVIARMKDRIGT

-560 QQDLQSKFVAKENEV
+560 QQDLQSKFVAKESEV

-679 EEELKDIQNLNF
+679 EEELKDIQNMNF

-705 EQAAA
+705 EQVDFYCYRAFTQNLTFI
-710 AHELEKMQKSIY
+710 HV
-722 IKDDKIRLL
+722 KDDQIRLL
-731 EEQLQCEISSKMEEF
+731 EEQLQCEISNKMEEF

-763 QTLLSEQ
+763 QILVSEQ
-770 PSKDAVEQMEKC
+770 PNKDVVEQMEKC

-804 ATKEEELNAIRR
+804 ATKEEELNAIRT
-816 ENSCLRKEVQELKTK
+816 ENSSLTKEVQDLKAK

-858 VEELLEAELLKV
+858 VEELLEAEVLKV

-882 SQVQELQSLLKGK
+882 SQIQELQNLLKGK

-907 ERERDLASRGKCLQD
+907 EKEKDLASRGKWLQD

-927 ASLKAH
+927 ESLKTH

-941 LKEACSASQFEELE
+941 LKEACSASRLEELE
-955 AVLKEK
+955 TVLKEK

-967 VETILKERESDLSS
+967 IETILKEKENDLSS
-981 KTKLLQEVKD
+981 NIKLLQEVQD
-991 ENKLFKFQIEQLKQ
+991 ENKLFKSEIEQLKQ
-1005 QNYQQ
+1005 YNYQQ

-1023 ISEREKEIIGL
+1023 ISEREKEITGL
-1034 QNELESLKDAVEH
+1034 QNELDSLKEAVEH

-1081 KEGQQHVEAVELEAK
+1081 KERQQYVEAIELEAK
-1096 DVLKKLFPK
+1096 EVLKKLFPK
-1105 VSVPSNLSYSE
+1105 VSVPPNLNYGE
-1116 WLHGFE
+1116 WLRGFE

-1127 CVAGTSDS
+1127 CVAETSGS
-1135 EEVTILEHKLKEA
+1135 EEVKVLEHKLKEA
-1148 DELHT
+1148 DEMHT

-1211 LERLKRESEDIE
+1211 LERLRRENKDIE

-1248 EVRELKDLLTELQK
+1248 EVRELKT
-1262 KLDDSYSEA
+1262 
-1271 VRQNEELNLLKA
+1271 

-1289 TKLRIEQSERQKVAG
+1289 TKLRTEQSERQKVAG
-1304 DLHKAQKSLDLIQ
+1304 DLHKAQQSLDLIQ

-1338 MESSEKETMSVSLNQ
+1338 AESSEKETMSVSLNQ

-1375 YQVLE
+1375 YQVLGKNN

>member
-1 MKTYFLMLMEG
+1 
-12 YAVFHLNQPTHTKE
+12 
-26 KKPSKEDKTMFFRI
+26 
-40 TFYKSTMEFYE
+40 MEFYE
-51 STYFI
+51 SAYFI
-56 VLIPSVVITVIF
+56 VLIPSIVITVIF

-123 ENVPQDFKLSDAL
+123 ESVPRDFKLSDAL
-136 TVEDEQVVPVPL
+136 AVEDDQVVPVPL
-148 NVVETSSSIR
+148 NVVETSSSVR

-173 QVTKE
+173 QVIKE
-178 SDMSKIPGKKVESV
+178 SDASKTPGKKVEPV

-201 SEAAASKKKPGQRKS
+201 SEAAASKKKPGQKKS
-216 KNGIDDQDKKVE
+216 KNGSDDQDKKVE
-228 TPMAPSKKQESLPLR
+228 TLMVPSKRQEALPLH

-254 KKVSSKK
+254 KKASSKK

-266 VFVDEPLIHAATYIP
+266 VFVDEPLIHATTYIP
-281 LMDNADSN
+281 LMDNADSS
-289 PVVDNRGIFDV
+289 PVVDKREV
-300 IKPDQGEGIRK
+300 IDLLKPDQVEGIQK
-311 TGVKKLKTET
+311 SGTKKLKTET
-321 EKENAEVKFK
+321 DKENAEVKFK
-331 DFLMSLK
+331 DFLLSLK
-338 TMIFSEDEALCVV
+338 TMMFSEDEALCVV

-366 RSNKGELTAVVHQLQ
+366 KSSKGELTTLIHQLQ

-392 DAAAMKDR
+392 DAAATKDR
-400 CKQLTQEMMAEKE
+400 CKHLTQEMMTEKE
-413 RSSVVIARMKDRIGT
+413 RSNVVIARMKDRIGT

-434 VFQNKMHVSY
+434 VFQNKIHVSY

-527 AVTQLKVQLQ
+527 AATQLKVQLQ

-596 MQLMESEQKRVTKEE
+596 MQLMESEQKRVNKEE

-669 ANEHDHLTSK
+669 ANERDHLTSK
-679 EEELKDIQNLNF
+679 EEELKDIQNMNF

-710 AHELEKMQKSIY
+710 AHELEKMQQSVY

-731 EEQLQCEISSKMEEF
+731 EEQLQHEISNKMEEF

-754 ALQLEVQKL
+754 ALKSEVQKL
-763 QTLLSEQ
+763 QTLVSEQ
-770 PSKDAVEQMEKC
+770 PNKDVVEQMEKC

-804 ATKEEELNAIRR
+804 ATKEEELNAIRT
-816 ENSCLRKEVQELKTK
+816 ENSSLTKEVQDLKAK

-876 IQLSIT
+876 VQDLKQEIKALKEEIGNVQLEKAQQLSIT
-882 SQVQELQSLLKGK
+882 SQVQELQNLLKGK

-901 MKTVLE
+901 MKAVLE
-907 ERERDLASRGKCLQD
+907 EKEKDLANTGKWLQD
-922 LQEEN
+922 LQEVNE
-927 ASLKAH
+927 SLKAH
-933 IQEVAQHN
+933 VQEVAQHN
-941 LKEACSASQFEELE
+941 LKEASSASQFEELE
-955 AVLKEK
+955 IVLKEK
-961 ENEMKR
+961 ENELKR
-967 VETILKERESDLSS
+967 LEAMLKERESDLSS
-981 KTKLLQEVKD
+981 KTKLLQDVQD
-991 ENKLFKFQIEQLKQ
+991 ENKLFKSQIEQLKQ

-1023 ISEREKEIIGL
+1023 ISEREKEISGL
-1034 QNELESLKDAVEH
+1034 WNELDSLKDAVEH
-1047 QRKKNNDLRE
+1047 QRKKNNER
-1057 KNWEAMEALA
+1057 
-1067 STEKML
+1067 
-1073 QDKVNKTS
+1073 
-1081 KEGQQHVEAVELEAK
+1081 QQEVEAVELEAK
-1096 DVLKKLFPK
+1096 EVLKKLFPK
-1105 VSVPSNLSYSE
+1105 VSVPSDLSYSE

-1127 CVAGTSDS
+1127 CMAGTSGS
-1135 EEVTILEHKLKEA
+1135 EEVKVLEHKLKEA
-1148 DELHT
+1148 DEMHT

-1191 DESQK
+1191 DESHK
-1196 TIKQMQLSFTSSEQE
+1196 TIKQMQSSFTSSEQE
-1211 LERLKRESEDIE
+1211 LERLRRENKDIE

-1228 REHLEMELEKAEI
+1228 REHLEMELEKAEM

-1289 TKLRIEQSERQKVAG
+1289 TKLRTEQNERQKVAG
-1304 DLHKAQKSLDLIQ
+1304 DLHKAQQSLELIQ

-1338 MESSEKETMSVSLNQ
+1338 TESSEKETMSVSLNQ

-1375 YQVLE
+1375 YQVLGKECLSPPAMILRPPQLCGTIRNLSLQEL

>member
-1 MKTYFLMLMEG
+1 
-12 YAVFHLNQPTHTKE
+12 
-26 KKPSKEDKTMFFRI
+26 
-40 TFYKSTMEFYE
+40 MEFYE

-79 YDEVLA
+79 YDEVLE

-107 NKKKE
+107 NKRKE

-123 ENVPQDFKLSDAL
+123 ESVPRDFKLSDAL
-136 TVEDEQVVPVPL
+136 AVEDEKVIPVPL
-148 NVVETSSSIR
+148 NVIETSSSVR
-158 ERKKKEKKQKPVLEE
+158 ERKKKEKKQKPVVEE
-173 QVTKE
+173 QVIKE
-178 SDMSKIPGKKVESV
+178 SDTSKIPGKKVEPV

-201 SEAAASKKKPGQRKS
+201 SEAAASKKKPGQKKS
-216 KNGIDDQDKKVE
+216 KNGSDEQDKKVE
-228 TPMAPSKKQESLPLR
+228 TLTGPSKKQEALPLH

-254 KKVSSKK
+254 KKISSKK

-266 VFVDEPLIHAATYIP
+266 VLVDEPLIHATTYIP
-281 LMDNADSN
+281 LMDNAASN
-289 PVVDNRGIFDV
+289 PAVDKREVTDL
-300 IKPDQGEGIRK
+300 IKPDQVEGIQK
-311 TGVKKLKTET
+311 SGAKKLKTET
-321 EKENAEVKFK
+321 DKENAEVKFK
-331 DFLMSLK
+331 DFLLSLK
-338 TMIFSEDEALCVV
+338 TMMFSEDEALCVV

-366 RSNKGELTAVVHQLQ
+366 KSSKGELTALVHQLQ
-381 EKDKLLAAVKE
+381 EKEKLLAAVKE
-392 DAAAMKDR
+392 DAAATKDR
-400 CKQLTQEMMAEKE
+400 CKQLTQEMMTEKE
-413 RSSVVIARMKDRIGT
+413 RSNVVIARMKDRIGT

-517 EEVQKKNAEQ
+517 EEAQKKNAEQ

-596 MQLMESEQKRVTKEE
+596 MQLMESEQKRVNKEE

-679 EEELKDIQNLNF
+679 EEELKDIQNMNF
-691 LLKAEVQKLQALAN
+691 LLKAEIQKLQVLVN

-710 AHELEKMQKSIY
+710 AHELEKMQKSIHV
-722 IKDDKIRLL
+722 KDDKIRLL
-731 EEQLQCEISSKMEEF
+731 EEQLQCELSNKMEEF

-754 ALQLEVQKL
+754 ALKLEVQKL
-763 QTLLSEQ
+763 QTLISEQ
-770 PSKDAVEQMEKC
+770 PNKEVVEQMEKC

-816 ENSCLRKEVQELKTK
+816 ENSSLTKEVQDLKAK

-876 IQLSIT
+876 VQLSIT
-882 SQVQELQSLLKGK
+882 SQVLELQNLLKGQ
-895 EEQMNT
+895 EEQMST
-901 MKTVLE
+901 MKAVLE
-907 ERERDLASRGKCLQD
+907 EKEKDLANTGKWLQD

-927 ASLKAH
+927 ESLKAH
-933 IQEVAQHN
+933 VQEVAQHN
-941 LKEACSASQFEELE
+941 LKEACYASRFEELE
-955 AVLKEK
+955 IVLKEK

-967 VETILKERESDLSS
+967 VEAMLKERDNDLSS
-981 KTKLLQEVKD
+981 KTKLLQEVQD
-991 ENKLFKFQIEQLKQ
+991 ENKLFKSQIEQLKQ

-1010 ASSFPPHEELLKV
+1010 ASSFSPHEELLKV
-1023 ISEREKEIIGL
+1023 ISEREKEISDL
-1034 QNELESLKDAVEH
+1034 RNELDSLKDAVEH

-1081 KEGQQHVEAVELEAK
+1081 KERQQHVEAVELEAK
-1096 DVLKKLFPK
+1096 EVLRKLFPQ

-1122 KKAKE
+1122 KKARE
-1127 CVAGTSDS
+1127 CMAGTSGS
-1135 EEVTILEHKLKEA
+1135 EEVEVLEHKLKEA
-1148 DELHT
+1148 DEMHT

-1196 TIKQMQLSFTSSEQE
+1196 TIKQMQSSFTSSEQE
-1211 LERLKRESEDIE
+1211 LERLRRENKDIE

-1248 EVRELKDLLTELQK
+1248 EVRELKT
-1262 KLDDSYSEA
+1262 
-1271 VRQNEELNLLKA
+1271 

-1289 TKLRIEQSERQKVAG
+1289 TKLRTEQNERQKVAG
-1304 DLHKAQKSLDLIQ
+1304 DLHKAQQSLELIQ

-1328 VIENSDVSPE
+1328 VIENSDVSSE
-1338 MESSEKETMSVSLNQ
+1338 TESSEKETISVSLNQ

-1375 YQVLE
+1375 YQGLE

>member
-1 MKTYFLMLMEG
+1 
-12 YAVFHLNQPTHTKE
+12 
-26 KKPSKEDKTMFFRI
+26 
-40 TFYKSTMEFYE
+40 MEFYE
-51 STYFI
+51 SAYFI
-56 VLIPSVVITVIF
+56 VLIPSIVITVIF

-123 ENVPQDFKLSDAL
+123 ESVPRDFKLSDAL
-136 TVEDEQVVPVPL
+136 AVEDDQVVPVPL
-148 NVVETSSSIR
+148 NVVETSSSVR

-173 QVTKE
+173 QVIKE
-178 SDMSKIPGKKVESV
+178 SDASKTPVKKVEPV

-201 SEAAASKKKPGQRKS
+201 SEAAASKKKPGQKKS
-216 KNGIDDQDKKVE
+216 KNGSDDQDKKVE
-228 TPMAPSKKQESLPLR
+228 TLMVPSKRQEALPLH

-254 KKVSSKK
+254 KKASSKK

-266 VFVDEPLIHAATYIP
+266 VFVDEPLIHATTYIP
-281 LMDNADSN
+281 LMDNADSS
-289 PVVDNRGIFDV
+289 PVVDKREV
-300 IKPDQGEGIRK
+300 IDLLKPDQVEGIQK
-311 TGVKKLKTET
+311 SGTKKLKTET
-321 EKENAEVKFK
+321 DKENAEVKFK
-331 DFLMSLK
+331 DFLLSLK
-338 TMIFSEDEALCVV
+338 TMMFSEDEALCVV

-366 RSNKGELTAVVHQLQ
+366 KSSKGELTTLIHQLQ

-392 DAAAMKDR
+392 DAAATKDR
-400 CKQLTQEMMAEKE
+400 CKHLTQEMMTEKE
-413 RSSVVIARMKDRIGT
+413 RSNVVIARMKDRIGT

-434 VFQNKMHVSY
+434 VFQNKIHVSY

-527 AVTQLKVQLQ
+527 AATQLKVQLQ

-596 MQLMESEQKRVTKEE
+596 MQLMESEQKRVNKEE

-669 ANEHDHLTSK
+669 ANERDHLTSK
-679 EEELKDIQNLNF
+679 EEELKDIQNMNF

-710 AHELEKMQKSIY
+710 AHELEKMQQSVY

-731 EEQLQCEISSKMEEF
+731 EEQLQHEISNKMEEF

-754 ALQLEVQKL
+754 ALKSEVQKL
-763 QTLLSEQ
+763 QTLVSEQ
-770 PSKDAVEQMEKC
+770 PNKDVVEQMEKC

-804 ATKEEELNAIRR
+804 ATKEEELNAIRT
-816 ENSCLRKEVQELKTK
+816 ENSSLTKEVQDLKAK

-876 IQLSIT
+876 VQLSIT
-882 SQVQELQSLLKGK
+882 SQVQELQNLLKGK

-901 MKTVLE
+901 MKAVLE
-907 ERERDLASRGKCLQD
+907 EKEKDLANTGKWLQD

-927 ASLKAH
+927 ESLKAH
-933 IQEVAQHN
+933 VQEVAQHN
-941 LKEACSASQFEELE
+941 LKEASSASQFEELE
-955 AVLKEK
+955 IVLKEK
-961 ENEMKR
+961 ENELKR
-967 VETILKERESDLSS
+967 LEAMLKERESDLSS
-981 KTKLLQEVKD
+981 KTKLLQDVQD
-991 ENKLFKFQIEQLKQ
+991 ENKLFKSQIEQLKQ

-1023 ISEREKEIIGL
+1023 ISEREKEISGL
-1034 QNELESLKDAVEH
+1034 WNELDSLKVAVEH

-1081 KEGQQHVEAVELEAK
+1081 KERQQEVEAVELEAK
-1096 DVLKKLFPK
+1096 EVLKKLFPK
-1105 VSVPSNLSYSE
+1105 VSVPSDLSYSE

-1127 CVAGTSDS
+1127 CMAGTSGS
-1135 EEVTILEHKLKEA
+1135 EEVKVLEHKLKEA
-1148 DELHT
+1148 DEMHT

-1191 DESQK
+1191 DESHK
-1196 TIKQMQLSFTSSEQE
+1196 TIKQMQSSFTSSEQE
-1211 LERLKRESEDIE
+1211 LERLRRENKDIE

-1228 REHLEMELEKAEI
+1228 REHLEMELEKAEM

-1248 EVRELKDLLTELQK
+1248 EVRELK
-1262 KLDDSYSEA
+1262 
-1271 VRQNEELNLLKA
+1271 A

-1289 TKLRIEQSERQKVAG
+1289 TKLRTEQNERQKVAG
-1304 DLHKAQKSLDLIQ
+1304 DLHKAQQSLELIQ

>member
-1 MKTYFLMLMEG
+1 M
-12 YAVFHLNQPTHTKE
+12 
-26 KKPSKEDKTMFFRI
+26 
-40 TFYKSTMEFYE
+40 MEFYE

-123 ENVPQDFKLSDAL
+123 ESVPRDFKLSDAL
-136 TVEDEQVVPVPL
+136 AVEDEQLVPVPL
-148 NVVETSSSIR
+148 NVVETSSSVR
-158 ERKKKEKKQKPVLEE
+158 ERKKKEKKHKPVPEE

-178 SDMSKIPGKKVESV
+178 SDVSKIPSKKVEPV

-201 SEAAASKKKPGQRKS
+201 SEAAASKKKPGQKKS
-216 KNGIDDQDKKVE
+216 KNGSDDQDKKVE
-228 TPMAPSKKQESLPLR
+228 TLMAPSKKQESLPLH

-266 VFVDEPLIHAATYIP
+266 VLVDEPLIHATTYIP
-281 LMDNADSN
+281 LMDNADSS
-289 PVVDNRGIFDV
+289 PVVKREVIDL
-300 IKPDQGEGIRK
+300 IKPDQVEGIQK
-311 TGVKKLKTET
+311 MGAKKLKVET
-321 EKENAEVKFK
+321 DKENAEMKFK
-331 DFLMSLK
+331 DFILSLK

-366 RSNKGELTAVVHQLQ
+366 KTSKGELTVLVHQLQ

-400 CKQLTQEMMAEKE
+400 CKQLTQEMMTEKE
-413 RSSVVIARMKDRIGT
+413 RSNVVIARMKDRIGT

-475 RDAVSNTTNQLESK
+475 RDAVSNTTNQLENK

-537 EAERRWEEVQSYIRK
+537 EAERRREEVQSYIRK

-596 MQLMESEQKRVTKEE
+596 MQLMELEQKRVNKEE

-679 EEELKDIQNLNF
+679 EEELKDIQNMNF

-710 AHELEKMQKSIY
+710 AHELEKMHKSIRV
-722 IKDDKIRLL
+722 KDDKIRLL
-731 EEQLQCEISSKMEEF
+731 EEQLQREISNKMEEF
-746 KILNDQNK
+746 KILSDQNK

-763 QTLLSEQ
+763 QTLVSEQ
-770 PSKDAVEQMEKC
+770 PNKDVVEQMEKC

-804 ATKEEELNAIRR
+804 ATKEEELNAIRT
-816 ENSCLRKEVQELKTK
+816 ENSSLTKEVQDLKAK

-876 IQLSIT
+876 IQDLKQEIEALKEEIGNIQLEKAQQLSIT
-882 SQVQELQSLLKGK
+882 SQVQELQNLLKGK

-901 MKTVLE
+901 LKTVLDE
-907 ERERDLASRGKCLQD
+907 KEKDLANSGKWLQD

-927 ASLKAH
+927 ESLKAH
-933 IQEVAQHN
+933 VQEIAQHN
-941 LKEACSASQFEELE
+941 LKEACSASRHEELE
-955 AVLKEK
+955 TVLKEK

-967 VETILKERESDLSS
+967 VESMLKERESDLSS
-981 KTKLLQEVKD
+981 KTKLLQEVQD
-991 ENKLFKFQIEQLKQ
+991 ENNLFKSQIEQLKQ

-1023 ISEREKEIIGL
+1023 ISARDKEITGL
-1034 QNELESLKDAVEH
+1034 RNEIDTLKDAVEH

-1081 KEGQQHVEAVELEAK
+1081 KERQQHLEAVELEAK
-1096 DVLKKLFPK
+1096 EVLKKLFPK
-1105 VSVPSNLSYSE
+1105 VSVPSNLNYSE
-1116 WLHGFE
+1116 WLRGFE

-1127 CVAGTSDS
+1127 CMTGTSGS
-1135 EEVTILEHKLKEA
+1135 EEVKVLEHKLKEA
-1148 DELHT
+1148 DEMHT

-1165 LAETE
+1165 LAET
-1170 GILQKLQRSVEQE
+1170 
-1183 ENKWKVKV
+1183 
-1191 DESQK
+1191 
-1196 TIKQMQLSFTSSEQE
+1196 MQLSFTSLEHE
-1211 LERLKRESEDIE
+1211 LEQLRRENKDIE

-1228 REHLEMELEKAEI
+1228 RENLEMELEKAEI

-1271 VRQNEELNLLKA
+1271 VRQNEELNLLKT

-1289 TKLRIEQSERQKVAG
+1289 TKLKTEQSERQKVAG
-1304 DLHKAQKSLDLIQ
+1304 DLHKAQQSLDLIQ

-1338 MESSEKETMSVSLNQ
+1338 SESSEKETMSVSLNQ
-1353 TVTQLQ
+1353 TVAQLQ

-1375 YQVLE
+1375 YPVVE

>member
-1 MKTYFLMLMEG
+1 
-12 YAVFHLNQPTHTKE
+12 
-26 KKPSKEDKTMFFRI
+26 
-40 TFYKSTMEFYE
+40 MEFYE

-79 YDEVLA
+79 YDEVLE

-112 IQNGNLHESDS
+112 IQNGNLPESDS
-123 ENVPQDFKLSDAL
+123 ESILRDFKLSDAL
-136 TVEDEQVVPVPL
+136 AVEDEKVIPVPL
-148 NVVETSSSIR
+148 NVVETSSSVR
-158 ERKKKEKKQKPVLEE
+158 ERKKKEKKQKPVVEE
-173 QVTKE
+173 PVIKE
-178 SDMSKIPGKKVESV
+178 SDISKAPNKKVEPV

-201 SEAAASKKKPGQRKS
+201 SEAGASKKKPGQKKS
-216 KNGIDDQDKKVE
+216 RNGSDDQDKKVE
-228 TPMAPSKKQESLPLR
+228 TLTGPSKKQEALSLH

-254 KKVSSKK
+254 KKTSSKK

-266 VFVDEPLIHAATYIP
+266 VLVDEPLIHATTYIP

-289 PVVDNRGIFDV
+289 PVVDKREVIDL
-300 IKPDQGEGIRK
+300 IKPDQVEGIQK
-311 TGVKKLKTET
+311 SGAKKLKTET
-321 EKENAEVKFK
+321 DKENAEVKFK
-331 DFLMSLK
+331 DFLLSLK
-338 TMIFSEDEALCVV
+338 TMMFSEDEALCVV
-351 DLLKEKSGVIQDALK
+351 NLLKEKSGVVQDALK
-366 RSNKGELTAVVHQLQ
+366 KSSKGELTALIHQLQ
-381 EKDKLLAAVKE
+381 EKEKLLAAMKE
-392 DAAAMKDR
+392 DAVATKDR
-400 CKQLTQEMMAEKE
+400 CKQLTQEMMTEKE
-413 RSSVVIARMKDRIGT
+413 RSNVVIARMKDRIGT

-517 EEVQKKNAEQ
+517 EEVQKKSAEQ
-527 AVTQLKVQLQ
+527 AATQLKVQLQ
-537 EAERRWEEVQSYIRK
+537 EAERRWEEVQSYLRK
-552 RTAEHEAA
+552 RAAEHEAA

-596 MQLMESEQKRVTKEE
+596 MQLMESEQKRVNKEE
-611 SLQMQVQDILEQNE
+611 SLQMQIQDILEQNE

-679 EEELKDIQNLNF
+679 EEELKDIQNMNF
-691 LLKAEVQKLQALAN
+691 LLKAEIQKLQVLAN

-710 AHELEKMQKSIY
+710 AHELEKVQKSIHV
-722 IKDDKIRLL
+722 KDDKIRLL
-731 EEQLQCEISSKMEEF
+731 EEQLQSEISNKMEEF
-746 KILNDQNK
+746 KILTDQNK
-754 ALQLEVQKL
+754 ALKLEVQKL
-763 QTLLSEQ
+763 QTLVSEQ
-770 PSKDAVEQMEKC
+770 PNKDVVEQMEKC

-804 ATKEEELNAIRR
+804 ATKEEELNAIRT
-816 ENSCLRKEVQELKTK
+816 ENSSLTKEVQELKAK
-831 QNDQVSFASLVEELK
+831 HNDQVSFASLVEELK
-846 KVIHEKDGKIKS
+846 KVIHEKDGKIRS

-876 IQLSIT
+876 IQLSIS
-882 SQVQELQSLLKGK
+882 SQVQELQNLLKGK

-901 MKTVLE
+901 MKAVLE
-907 ERERDLASRGKCLQD
+907 EKEKELTNAGKWLQD

-927 ASLKAH
+927 ESLKAH
-933 IQEVAQHN
+933 VQEVTQHN
-941 LKEACSASQFEELE
+941 LNEACSASRLEELE
-955 AVLKEK
+955 VVLKEK

-967 VETILKERESDLSS
+967 VEVMLKERENDLSS
-981 KTKLLQEVKD
+981 KTKLLQELQD
-991 ENKLFKFQIEQLKQ
+991 ENKLFKSQIEQLKQ

-1010 ASSFPPHEELLKV
+1010 ASSFSPHEELLKV
-1023 ISEREKEIIGL
+1023 ISEREKEVNGL
-1034 QNELESLKDAVEH
+1034 RNELESLKDAVEH
-1047 QRKKNNDLRE
+1047 QRKKNNER
-1057 KNWEAMEALA
+1057 
-1067 STEKML
+1067 
-1073 QDKVNKTS
+1073 
-1081 KEGQQHVEAVELEAK
+1081 QQHVEAVELEAK
-1096 DVLKKLFPK
+1096 EVLKKLFPT

-1122 KKAKE
+1122 KKARE
-1127 CVAGTSDS
+1127 CVAGTSGS
-1135 EEVTILEHKLKEA
+1135 EEVEVLEHKLKEA
-1148 DELHT
+1148 DEMHT

-1196 TIKQMQLSFTSSEQE
+1196 TIKQMQSSFISSEQE
-1211 LERLKRESEDIE
+1211 LEQLRRENKDIE
-1223 NLRRE
+1223 NLRKE

-1241 ERSTYVT
+1241 ERSTYVM
-1248 EVRELKDLLTELQK
+1248 EVRELKT
-1262 KLDDSYSEA
+1262 
-1271 VRQNEELNLLKA
+1271 
-1283 QLNETL
+1283 QLNETR
-1289 TKLRIEQSERQKVAG
+1289 TKLRTEQSERQKVAG
-1304 DLHKAQKSLDLIQ
+1304 DLHKAQQSLDLIQ

-1328 VIENSDVSPE
+1328 VIENSDVSSE
-1338 MESSEKETMSVSLNQ
+1338 TESSEKETMSVSLNQ

-1375 YQVLE
+1375 YQSLE

>member
-1 MKTYFLMLMEG
+1 
-12 YAVFHLNQPTHTKE
+12 
-26 KKPSKEDKTMFFRI
+26 
-40 TFYKSTMEFYE
+40 MEFYE
-51 STYFI
+51 SAYFI
-56 VLIPSVVITVIF
+56 VLIPSIVITVIF

-123 ENVPQDFKLSDAL
+123 ENVPRDFKLSDAL
-136 TVEDEQVVPVPL
+136 AVEDDQVVPVPL
-148 NVVETSSSIR
+148 NVVETSSSVR

-173 QVTKE
+173 QVIKE
-178 SDMSKIPGKKVESV
+178 SDTSKIPGKKVEPV

-201 SEAAASKKKPGQRKS
+201 SEAPASKKKPGQKKS
-216 KNGIDDQDKKVE
+216 KNGSDDQDKKVD
-228 TPMAPSKKQESLPLR
+228 TLMVPSKRQEALPLH

-254 KKVSSKK
+254 KKASSKK

-266 VFVDEPLIHAATYIP
+266 VFVDEPLIHATAYIP
-281 LMDNADSN
+281 LMDNADSS
-289 PVVDNRGIFDV
+289 PVVDKREV
-300 IKPDQGEGIRK
+300 IDLLKPDQVEGIQK
-311 TGVKKLKTET
+311 SGTKKLKTET
-321 EKENAEVKFK
+321 DKENAEVKFK
-331 DFLMSLK
+331 DFLLSLK
-338 TMIFSEDEALCVV
+338 TMMFSEDEALCVV

-366 RSNKGELTAVVHQLQ
+366 KSNKGELTTLIHQLQ

-392 DAAAMKDR
+392 DAAATKDR
-400 CKQLTQEMMAEKE
+400 CKQLTQEMMTEKE
-413 RSSVVIARMKDRIGT
+413 RSNVVIARMKDRIGT

-434 VFQNKMHVSY
+434 VFQNKIHVSY

-475 RDAVSNTTNQLESK
+475 RDAVSNTTNQMESK

-560 QQDLQSKFVAKENEV
+560 QQDLQSKFVAKESEV

-596 MQLMESEQKRVTKEE
+596 MQLMESEQKRVNKEE

-657 KDKQIKQTEDSL
+657 KDKQIKQTEESL
-669 ANEHDHLTSK
+669 ANERDHLASK
-679 EEELKDIQNLNF
+679 EEELKDIQNMNF

-710 AHELEKMQKSIY
+710 AHELEKIQKSVY
-722 IKDDKIRLL
+722 VKDDKIRLL
-731 EEQLQCEISSKMEEF
+731 EEQLQCEISNKMEEF
-746 KILNDQNK
+746 KILNEQNK
-754 ALQLEVQKL
+754 ALKLEVQKL
-763 QTLLSEQ
+763 QTLVSEQ
-770 PSKDAVEQMEKC
+770 PNKEVVEQMEKC

-804 ATKEEELNAIRR
+804 ATKEEELNAIRT
-816 ENSCLRKEVQELKTK
+816 ENSSLTKEVQDLKAK

-876 IQLSIT
+876 VQLSIT
-882 SQVQELQSLLKGK
+882 SQVQELQNLLKGK

-901 MKTVLE
+901 MKAILE
-907 ERERDLASRGKCLQD
+907 EKEKDLANTGKWLQD

-927 ASLKAH
+927 ESLKAH
-933 IQEVAQHN
+933 VQEVAQHN

-955 AVLKEK
+955 IMLKEK
-961 ENEMKR
+961 ENELKR
-967 VETILKERESDLSS
+967 VEAMLKERESDLSS
-981 KTKLLQEVKD
+981 KTKLLQDVQD
-991 ENKLFKFQIEQLKQ
+991 ENKLFKSQIEQLTQ

-1023 ISEREKEIIGL
+1023 ISEREKEISGL
-1034 QNELESLKDAVEH
+1034 WNELDSLKDAVEH
-1047 QRKKNNDLRE
+1047 QRKKNNER
-1057 KNWEAMEALA
+1057 
-1067 STEKML
+1067 
-1073 QDKVNKTS
+1073 
-1081 KEGQQHVEAVELEAK
+1081 QQQVEAVELEAK
-1096 DVLKKLFPK
+1096 DVLKKLFPE

-1116 WLHGFE
+1116 WLRGFE

-1127 CVAGTSDS
+1127 CMAGTSGS
-1135 EEVTILEHKLKEA
+1135 EEVKVLEHKLREA
-1148 DELHT
+1148 DEMHT

-1191 DESQK
+1191 DESHK
-1196 TIKQMQLSFTSSEQE
+1196 TIKQMQSSFTSSEQE
-1211 LERLKRESEDIE
+1211 LERLRRENKDIE

-1228 REHLEMELEKAEI
+1228 REHLEMELEKAEM

-1289 TKLRIEQSERQKVAG
+1289 KKLRTEQNERQKVAG
-1304 DLHKAQKSLDLIQ
+1304 DLHKAQQSLELIQ

-1322 AAGDTT
+1322 AAGDTA

-1338 MESSEKETMSVSLNQ
+1338 TESSEKETMSVSLNQ

>member
-1 MKTYFLMLMEG
+1 
-12 YAVFHLNQPTHTKE
+12 
-26 KKPSKEDKTMFFRI
+26 
-40 TFYKSTMEFYE
+40 MEFYE
-51 STYFI
+51 SAYFI
-56 VLIPSVVITVIF
+56 VLIPSIVITVIF

-123 ENVPQDFKLSDAL
+123 ESVPRDFKLSDAL
-136 TVEDEQVVPVPL
+136 AVEDDQVAPVPL
-148 NVVETSSSIR
+148 NVVETSSSVR

-173 QVTKE
+173 QVIKE
-178 SDMSKIPGKKVESV
+178 SDASKIPGKKVEPV

-201 SEAAASKKKPGQRKS
+201 SEAAASKKKPGQKKS
-216 KNGIDDQDKKVE
+216 KNGSDDQDKKVE
-228 TPMAPSKKQESLPLR
+228 TLMVPSKRQEALPLH

-254 KKVSSKK
+254 KKASSKK

-266 VFVDEPLIHAATYIP
+266 VFVDEPLIHATTYIP
-281 LMDNADSN
+281 LMDNADSS
-289 PVVDNRGIFDV
+289 PVVDKREV
-300 IKPDQGEGIRK
+300 IDLLKPDQVEGIQK
-311 TGVKKLKTET
+311 SGTKKLKTET
-321 EKENAEVKFK
+321 DKENAEVKFK
-331 DFLMSLK
+331 DFLLSLK
-338 TMIFSEDEALCVV
+338 TMMFSEDEALCVV

-366 RSNKGELTAVVHQLQ
+366 KSSKGELTTLIHQLQ

-392 DAAAMKDR
+392 DAAATKDR
-400 CKQLTQEMMAEKE
+400 CKQLTQEMMTEKE
-413 RSSVVIARMKDRIGT
+413 RSNVVITRMKDRIGT

-434 VFQNKMHVSY
+434 VFQNKIHVSY

-527 AVTQLKVQLQ
+527 AATQLKVQLQ

-596 MQLMESEQKRVTKEE
+596 MQLMESEQKRVNKEE
-611 SLQMQVQDILEQNE
+611 SLQMQV
-625 ALKAQIQQ
+625 
-633 FHSQI
+633 
-638 AAQTSASVLAEEL
+638 QTSASVLAEEL

-669 ANEHDHLTSK
+669 ASERDRLTSK
-679 EEELKDIQNLNF
+679 EEELKDIQNMNF

-710 AHELEKMQKSIY
+710 AHELEKMQQSVY
-722 IKDDKIRLL
+722 VKDDKIRLL
-731 EEQLQCEISSKMEEF
+731 EEQLQHEISNKMEEF

-754 ALQLEVQKL
+754 ALKSEVQKL
-763 QTLLSEQ
+763 QTLVSEQ
-770 PSKDAVEQMEKC
+770 PNKDVVEQMEKC

-804 ATKEEELNAIRR
+804 ATKEEELNAIRT
-816 ENSCLRKEVQELKTK
+816 ENSSLTKEVQDLKAK

-876 IQLSIT
+876 VQDLKQEIKALKEEIGNVQLEKAQQLSIT
-882 SQVQELQSLLKGK
+882 SKVQELQNLLKGK

-901 MKTVLE
+901 MKAVLE
-907 ERERDLASRGKCLQD
+907 EKEKDLANTGKWLQD

-927 ASLKAH
+927 ESLKAH
-933 IQEVAQHN
+933 VQEVAQHN
-941 LKEACSASQFEELE
+941 LKEASSASQFEELE
-955 AVLKEK
+955 IVLKEK
-961 ENEMKR
+961 ENELKR
-967 VETILKERESDLSS
+967 LEAMLKERESDLSS
-981 KTKLLQEVKD
+981 KTQLLQDVQD
-991 ENKLFKFQIEQLKQ
+991 ENKLFKSQIEQLKQ

-1023 ISEREKEIIGL
+1023 ISEREKEISGL
-1034 QNELESLKDAVEH
+1034 WNELDSLKDAVEH

-1081 KEGQQHVEAVELEAK
+1081 KERQQQVEAVELEAK
-1096 DVLKKLFPK
+1096 EVLKKLFPK
-1105 VSVPSNLSYSE
+1105 VSVPSNLSYGE

-1127 CVAGTSDS
+1127 CMAGTSGS
-1135 EEVTILEHKLKEA
+1135 EEVKVLEHKLKEA
-1148 DELHT
+1148 DEMHT

-1191 DESQK
+1191 DESHK
-1196 TIKQMQLSFTSSEQE
+1196 TIKQMQSSFTSSEQE
-1211 LERLKRESEDIE
+1211 LERLRSENKDIE

-1228 REHLEMELEKAEI
+1228 REHLEMELEKAEM

-1248 EVRELKDLLTELQK
+1248 EVRELK
-1262 KLDDSYSEA
+1262 
-1271 VRQNEELNLLKA
+1271 A

-1289 TKLRIEQSERQKVAG
+1289 TKLRTEQNERQKVAG
-1304 DLHKAQKSLDLIQ
+1304 DLHKAQQSLELIQ

-1338 MESSEKETMSVSLNQ
+1338 TESSEKETMSVSLNQ

>member
-1 MKTYFLMLMEG
+1 
-12 YAVFHLNQPTHTKE
+12 
-26 KKPSKEDKTMFFRI
+26 
-40 TFYKSTMEFYE
+40 MEFYE

-123 ENVPQDFKLSDAL
+123 ESVTRDFKLSDAL
-136 TVEDEQVVPVPL
+136 AVEDEQVVPVPL
-148 NVVETSSSIR
+148 NVVESSGSVR
-158 ERKKKEKKQKPVLEE
+158 ERKKKEKKHKPVLEE

-178 SDMSKIPGKKVESV
+178 SDVSKIPCKKVEPV

-201 SEAAASKKKPGQRKS
+201 SEAAASKKKPGQKKS
-216 KNGIDDQDKKVE
+216 KNGSDDPDKKVE
-228 TPMAPSKKQESLPLR
+228 PLMAPSKKQESLPLH

-266 VFVDEPLIHAATYIP
+266 VLVDEPLIHATTYIP

-289 PVVDNRGIFDV
+289 PVVDKREIIDL
-300 IKPDQGEGIRK
+300 IKPDQVEGIQK
-311 TGVKKLKTET
+311 TGAKKLKIET
-321 EKENAEVKFK
+321 DKENAEVKFK
-331 DFLMSLK
+331 DFLLSLK
-338 TMIFSEDEALCVV
+338 TMMFSEDEALCIV

-366 RSNKGELTAVVHQLQ
+366 KSNKGELTALVHQLQ

-400 CKQLTQEMMAEKE
+400 CKQLTQEMLAEKE
-413 RSSVVIARMKDRIGT
+413 RSNVVIARMKDRIGT

-434 VFQNKMHVSY
+434 VFQNKMHVNY

-596 MQLMESEQKRVTKEE
+596 MQLMESEQKRVNKEE
-611 SLQMQVQDILEQNE
+611 SLQMQIQDILEQNE

-638 AAQTSASVLAEEL
+638 AAQTSASALAEEL

-669 ANEHDHLTSK
+669 ANEHDHLASK
-679 EEELKDIQNLNF
+679 EEELKDIQNMNF
-691 LLKAEVQKLQALAN
+691 LLNAEVQKLQALAN

-710 AHELEKMQKSIY
+710 AHELEKMQKSIHV
-722 IKDDKIRLL
+722 KDDKIRLL
-731 EEQLQCEISSKMEEF
+731 EEQLQCEISNKMEEF

-763 QTLLSEQ
+763 QTLISEQ
-770 PSKDAVEQMEKC
+770 PNKDVVEQMEKC

-804 ATKEEELNAIRR
+804 ATKEEELNAIRT
-816 ENSCLRKEVQELKTK
+816 ENSSLRKEVQDLKAK

-876 IQLSIT
+876 IQDLKKEIEALKEEIGNIQLEKAQQLSIT
-882 SQVQELQSLLKGK
+882 SQVQELQNLLKGK

-907 ERERDLASRGKCLQD
+907 EKEKDLANRGKWLQD

-927 ASLKAH
+927 QSLKARV
-933 IQEVAQHN
+933 QEVAQHN
-941 LKEACSASQFEELE
+941 LKEAYSASQFDEFET
-955 AVLKEK
+955 VLKEK

-967 VETILKERESDLSS
+967 LETMLKEKESDLSS
-981 KTKLLQEVKD
+981 KTKLLQEVQD
-991 ENKLFKFQIEQLKQ
+991 ENKLFKSQIEQLKQ
-1005 QNYQQ
+1005 QSYQQ
-1010 ASSFPPHEELLKV
+1010 ASSYPPHEELLKV
-1023 ISEREKEIIGL
+1023 ISQREKEISGL
-1034 QNELESLKDAVEH
+1034 RNELDSLKDAVEH
-1047 QRKKNNDLRE
+1047 QRKKNN
-1057 KNWEAMEALA
+1057 
-1067 STEKML
+1067 
-1073 QDKVNKTS
+1073 
-1081 KEGQQHVEAVELEAK
+1081 
-1096 DVLKKLFPK
+1096 
-1105 VSVPSNLSYSE
+1105 SYSE

-1127 CVAGTSDS
+1127 CVAETSNS
-1135 EEVTILEHKLKEA
+1135 EEVKVLEHKLKEA
-1148 DELHT
+1148 DEMHT

-1211 LERLKRESEDIE
+1211 LERLRRENKDIE

-1271 VRQNEELNLLKA
+1271 VRQNEELNLLKT

-1289 TKLRIEQSERQKVAG
+1289 TKLRTEQSERQKVAG
-1304 DLHKAQKSLDLIQ
+1304 DLNKAQQSLDLIQ

-1375 YQVLE
+1375 YQILE

>member
-1 MKTYFLMLMEG
+1 
-12 YAVFHLNQPTHTKE
+12 
-26 KKPSKEDKTMFFRI
+26 
-40 TFYKSTMEFYE
+40 MEFYE

-112 IQNGNLHESDS
+112 LQNGNLHESDS
-123 ENVPQDFKLSDAL
+123 ESVPRDFKLSDAL
-136 TVEDEQVVPVPL
+136 AVEDEQVVPVPL
-148 NVVETSSSIR
+148 NVVESSSSVR
-158 ERKKKEKKQKPVLEE
+158 ERKKKEKKHKPVLEE

-178 SDMSKIPGKKVESV
+178 SDVSKIPCKKVEPV

-201 SEAAASKKKPGQRKS
+201 LEAAASKKKPGQKKS
-216 KNGIDDQDKKVE
+216 KNGSDDQDKKVE
-228 TPMAPSKKQESLPLR
+228 PLMAPSKKQEPLPLH
-243 QETKQESGSGK
+243 QETKQEGGSGK

-266 VFVDEPLIHAATYIP
+266 VLVDEPLIHATTYIP

-289 PVVDNRGIFDV
+289 PVVDKREVIDL
-300 IKPDQGEGIRK
+300 IKPDQVEGIQK
-311 TGVKKLKTET
+311 TGAKKLKIEAD
-321 EKENAEVKFK
+321 KENAEVKFK
-331 DFLMSLK
+331 DFLLSLK
-338 TMIFSEDEALCVV
+338 TMMFSEDEALCVV

-366 RSNKGELTAVVHQLQ
+366 KSNKGELTALVHQLQ
-381 EKDKLLAAVKE
+381 EKDKLLTALKE

-596 MQLMESEQKRVTKEE
+596 MQLMESEQKRVNKEE

-638 AAQTSASVLAEEL
+638 AAQTSASALAEEL

-669 ANEHDHLTSK
+669 ANEHDHLASK
-679 EEELKDIQNLNF
+679 EEELKDIQNMNF

-710 AHELEKMQKSIY
+710 AHELEKMQKSIHV
-722 IKDDKIRLL
+722 KDDKIRLL
-731 EEQLQCEISSKMEEF
+731 EEQLQCEISNKMEEF
-746 KILNDQNK
+746 KILNDQKK

-763 QTLLSEQ
+763 QTLVSEQ
-770 PSKDAVEQMEKC
+770 PNKDVLEQMERC

-804 ATKEEELNAIRR
+804 ATKEEELNAIRT
-816 ENSCLRKEVQELKTK
+816 ENSSLTKEVQDLKAK

-876 IQLSIT
+876 IQDLKQEIEALKEEIGNIQLEKAQQLSIT
-882 SQVQELQSLLKGK
+882 SQVQELQNLLKGK

-907 ERERDLASRGKCLQD
+907 EKEKDLANKGKWLQD

-927 ASLKAH
+927 ESLKAH
-933 IQEVAQHN
+933 VQEVAQHN
-941 LKEACSASQFEELE
+941 LREACSASRFEELE
-955 AVLKEK
+955 IVLKEK

-967 VETILKERESDLSS
+967 LETVVKERESDLSR
-981 KTKLLQEVKD
+981 KTKLLQEVQD
-991 ENKLFKFQIEQLKQ
+991 ENKLFKSQIEELKQ

-1023 ISEREKEIIGL
+1023 ISEREKEITGL
-1034 QNELESLKDAVEH
+1034 QNELASLKDAVEH
-1047 QRKKNNDLRE
+1047 QRKKNNER
-1057 KNWEAMEALA
+1057 
-1067 STEKML
+1067 
-1073 QDKVNKTS
+1073 
-1081 KEGQQHVEAVELEAK
+1081 QQHVEAVELEAK
-1096 DVLKKLFPK
+1096 EVLKKLFPK

-1122 KKAKE
+1122 KRAKE
-1127 CVAGTSDS
+1127 CVAGTSGS
-1135 EEVTILEHKLKEA
+1135 EEVKVLEHKLKEA
-1148 DELHT
+1148 DEMHT

-1211 LERLKRESEDIE
+1211 LERLRRENKDIE

-1228 REHLEMELEKAEI
+1228 QEHLEMELEKAEM

-1248 EVRELKDLLTELQK
+1248 EVRELKK
-1262 KLDDSYSEA
+1262 
-1271 VRQNEELNLLKA
+1271 

-1289 TKLRIEQSERQKVAG
+1289 AKLRTEQSERQKVAG
-1304 DLHKAQKSLDLIQ
+1304 DLHKAQQSLDLIQ

-1338 MESSEKETMSVSLNQ
+1338 TESSEKETMSVSLNQ

>member
-1 MKTYFLMLMEG
+1 
-12 YAVFHLNQPTHTKE
+12 
-26 KKPSKEDKTMFFRI
+26 
-40 TFYKSTMEFYE
+40 MEFYE

-112 IQNGNLHESDS
+112 LQNGNLHESDS
-123 ENVPQDFKLSDAL
+123 ESVPRDFKLSDAL
-136 TVEDEQVVPVPL
+136 AVEDEQVVPVPL
-148 NVVETSSSIR
+148 NVVESSSSVR
-158 ERKKKEKKQKPVLEE
+158 ERKKKEKKHKPVLEE

-178 SDMSKIPGKKVESV
+178 SDVSKIPCKKVEPV

-201 SEAAASKKKPGQRKS
+201 LEAAASKKKPGQKKS
-216 KNGIDDQDKKVE
+216 KNGSDDQDKKVE
-228 TPMAPSKKQESLPLR
+228 PLMAPSKKQEPLPLH
-243 QETKQESGSGK
+243 QETKQEGGSGK

-266 VFVDEPLIHAATYIP
+266 VLVDEPLIHATTYIP

-289 PVVDNRGIFDV
+289 PVVDKREVIDL
-300 IKPDQGEGIRK
+300 IKPDQVEGIQK
-311 TGVKKLKTET
+311 TGAKKLKIEAD
-321 EKENAEVKFK
+321 KENAEVKFK
-331 DFLMSLK
+331 DFLLSLK

-366 RSNKGELTAVVHQLQ
+366 KSNKGELTALVHQLQ
-381 EKDKLLAAVKE
+381 EKDKLLTALKE

-413 RSSVVIARMKDRIGT
+413 RSNVVIARMKDRIGT

-596 MQLMESEQKRVTKEE
+596 MQLMESEQKRVNKEE

-638 AAQTSASVLAEEL
+638 AAQTSASALAEEL

-669 ANEHDHLTSK
+669 ANEHDHLASK
-679 EEELKDIQNLNF
+679 EEELKDIQNMNF

-710 AHELEKMQKSIY
+710 AHELEKMQKSIHV
-722 IKDDKIRLL
+722 KDDKIRLL
-731 EEQLQCEISSKMEEF
+731 EEQLQCEISNKMEEF
-746 KILNDQNK
+746 KILNDQKK

-763 QTLLSEQ
+763 QTLVSEQ
-770 PSKDAVEQMEKC
+770 PNKDVLEQMERC

-804 ATKEEELNAIRR
+804 ATKEEELNAIRT
-816 ENSCLRKEVQELKTK
+816 ENSSLTKEVQDLKAK

-876 IQLSIT
+876 IQDLKQEIEALKEEIGNIQLEKAQQLSIT
-882 SQVQELQSLLKGK
+882 SQVQELQNLLKGK

-907 ERERDLASRGKCLQD
+907 EKEKDLANKGKWLQD

-927 ASLKAH
+927 ESLKAH
-933 IQEVAQHN
+933 VQEVAQHN
-941 LKEACSASQFEELE
+941 LREAYSASRFEELE
-955 AVLKEK
+955 IVLKEK

-967 VETILKERESDLSS
+967 LETVLKERESDLSR
-981 KTKLLQEVKD
+981 KTKLLQEAQD
-991 ENKLFKFQIEQLKQ
+991 ENKLFKSQIEELKQ

-1023 ISEREKEIIGL
+1023 ISEREKEITGL
-1034 QNELESLKDAVEH
+1034 QNELASLKDAVEH
-1047 QRKKNNDLRE
+1047 QRKKNN
-1057 KNWEAMEALA
+1057 
-1067 STEKML
+1067 
-1073 QDKVNKTS
+1073 
-1081 KEGQQHVEAVELEAK
+1081 
-1096 DVLKKLFPK
+1096 
-1105 VSVPSNLSYSE
+1105 SYSE

-1122 KKAKE
+1122 KRAKE
-1127 CVAGTSDS
+1127 CVAGTSGS
-1135 EEVTILEHKLKEA
+1135 EEVKVLEHKLKEA
-1148 DELHT
+1148 DEMHT

-1211 LERLKRESEDIE
+1211 LERLRRENKDIE

-1228 REHLEMELEKAEI
+1228 QEHLEMELEKAEM

-1271 VRQNEELNLLKA
+1271 VRQNEELNLLKK

-1289 TKLRIEQSERQKVAG
+1289 AKLRTEQSERQKVAG
-1304 DLHKAQKSLDLIQ
+1304 DLHKAQQSLDLIQ

-1338 MESSEKETMSVSLNQ
+1338 TESSEKETMSVSLNQ